1 MKYTGRIIDIETG
14 RGKMK
19 VKIKK
24 TRPKKKGGKTTRVV
38 KPRIAIP
45 PNRTFKSK
53 KDYNRKNEKD
63 VSRRIRE
70 Y

>member
-1 MKYTGRIIDIETG
+1 
-14 RGKMK
+14 MK
-19 VKIKK
+19 VKSKMIK
-24 TRPKKKGGKTTRVV
+24 PKKKGGKTTRVV

-53 KDYNRKNEKD
+53 KDYNRKKEKD
-63 VSRRIRE
+63 VSRSIKE